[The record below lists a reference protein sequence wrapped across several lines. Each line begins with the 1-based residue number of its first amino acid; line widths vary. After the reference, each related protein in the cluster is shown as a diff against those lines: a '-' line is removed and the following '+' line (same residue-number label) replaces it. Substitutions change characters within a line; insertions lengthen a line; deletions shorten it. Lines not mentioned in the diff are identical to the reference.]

1 MPANRFL
8 KYSILVLVLLFLFGL
23 NLSLG
28 QVSIPLKKIML
39 LLFGES
45 SGTESWDYI
54 IYNFRLPKAIVAILV
69 GIGLSISGLL
79 MQTLFRNPLA
89 GPYVMGLSSGSSL
102 GVAFVILGSNYLP
115 SFVLPF
121 VSSSLGIVSS
131 GKLHWIFL

>member
-8 KYSILVLVLLFLFGL
+8 KYSILALVLLFLFGL

-28 QVSIPLKKIML
+28 QVSIPLKKIAL

-45 SGTESWDYI
+45 SGKESWDYI

-79 MQTLFRNPLA
+79 MQTL
-89 GPYVMGLSSGSSL
+89 
-102 GVAFVILGSNYLP
+102 
-115 SFVLPF
+115 
-121 VSSSLGIVSS
+121 LGIHLPVRM
-131 GKLHWIFL
+131 